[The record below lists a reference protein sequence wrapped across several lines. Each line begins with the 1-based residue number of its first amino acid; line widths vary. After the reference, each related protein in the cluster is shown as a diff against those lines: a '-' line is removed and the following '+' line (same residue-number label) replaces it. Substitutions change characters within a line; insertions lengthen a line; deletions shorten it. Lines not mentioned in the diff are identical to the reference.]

1 MGRPY
6 LVQRPLLDVAQDEI
20 GNHSHI
26 GKKGIFDYGGG
37 GGGKNTQNIDY
48 KICERSLG
56 DPLKNLI

>member
-37 GGGKNTQNIDY
+37 GGIQIP
-48 KICERSLG
+48 KILITKYVN
-56 DPLKNLI
+56 DPLVTHSKT